1 MSLRGEIAELLG
13 RLTFGTAI
21 DQLLAVYNEL
31 QLQGYAEA
39 ADYVRQVRDNL
50 AGYVV
55 RRDRDLLDPPVAGAF
70 YQDDVIATH
79 WPDMA
84 QELRRLH
91 DYLAARQLPGMDT
104 LDPDAQPDLL
114 DDLAN
119 LSDRVAAAAP
129 ALGVG
134 LGGVAILVVLIL
146 FAPSLLRWLR

>member
-1 MSLRGEIAELLG
+1 
-13 RLTFGTAI
+13 
-21 DQLLAVYNEL
+21 
-31 QLQGYAEA
+31 
-39 ADYVRQVRDNL
+39 
-50 AGYVV
+50 
-55 RRDRDLLDPPVAGAF
+55 
-70 YQDDVIATH
+70 
-79 WPDMA
+79 
-84 QELRRLH
+84 
-91 DYLAARQLPGMDT
+91 MDT